1 MLGTIRKFSSSIYA
15 KIILFIVIMPFI
27 FWGMGDLFKS
37 GNQNTILKI
46 GKDNIS
52 TQEFV
57 EYIKI
62 NTPVGKELDSNSIEN
77 LLSGFIGE
85 KLLSKEIE
93 EFKIE
98 LSDISLSS
106 IIKNQK
112 IFKKNNLF
120 SRTEYE
126 KFLVTNGISAVG
138 FENQMFKQG
147 KKQQMLDL
155 ISGGIIPS
163 KFLISYNFDK
173 INQKRNIKLIDLNDF
188 YKKKTNITEKQINN
202 FFIENKESFTKI
214 YKSIKFIKLD
224 PENLTNEKEY
234 SDLFFKK
241 IDEIDDLIVEG
252 KNIDHISKKYNL
264 TNVKILI
271 IDELGKDKNSN
282 VINDFSKDLIKKIFI
297 LNELEPTAL
306 VSHNDEHFIFESVE
320 TNNVQK
326 NVSDNSVR
334 KEIILKLKNQVKR
347 KLISELI
354 AKINQNNFNKSDFD
368 KIAKEENISVKQ
380 IKIENQNDYKLLKKE
395 LVDQIYGHPEKVV
408 IIIADTKLSESYLAF
423 IESIENASIN
433 EKSEEFQKYFDL
445 SKNQIVSNLY
455 NTYDSHLKSKYKID
469 VNYKALES
477 IKNSL

>member
-1 MLGTIRKFSSSIYA
+1 M
-15 KIILFIVIMPFI
+15 IMPFI

-202 FFIENKESFTKI
+202 FFIENKVSFTKI
-214 YKSIKFIKLD
+214 YKSIKYIKLD

-264 TNVKILI
+264 TNAKILI

-282 VINDFSKDLIKKIFI
+282 VINDFSKD
-297 LNELEPTAL
+297 
-306 VSHNDEHFIFESVE
+306 V
-320 TNNVQK
+320 
-326 NVSDNSVR
+326 
-334 KEIILKLKNQVKR
+334 
-347 KLISELI
+347 
-354 AKINQNNFNKSDFD
+354 
-368 KIAKEENISVKQ
+368 
-380 IKIENQNDYKLLKKE
+380 LLK
-395 LVDQIYGHPEKVV
+395 
-408 IIIADTKLSESYLAF
+408 
-423 IESIENASIN
+423 
-433 EKSEEFQKYFDL
+433 
-445 SKNQIVSNLY
+445 
-455 NTYDSHLKSKYKID
+455 
-469 VNYKALES
+469 
-477 IKNSL
+477 